1 MSGYRAA
8 PENAR
13 VDLDGQT
20 YVRGWN
26 SWYSAHA
33 LMPFSMGDALYWSRQ
48 DALDSAAAA
57 CEALMC
63 NPDNSH
69 EATEAFR
76 DAAEAIRKLKEQP

>member
-33 LMPFSMGDALYWSRQ
+33 LMPFSMGDAIYWSRLT
-48 DALDSAAAA
+48 ALDSAAAA
-57 CEALMC
+57 CEAIG
-63 NPDNSH
+63 
-69 EATEAFR
+69 
-76 DAAEAIRKLKEQP
+76 DARGAEAVRRLKETT